1 MRKGMMYSG
10 RSLQAAA
17 SSAKRSQWAL
27 VAAFAALLLLVGCS
41 STPDWPK
48 AELEPLDTAGVGPL
62 YEIGPGDQLQI
73 FVWDNPELSVT
84 IPVRPDGRI
93 NAPLVEDL
101 TAAGNTPTEL
111 ARALEDEL
119 SRYVRDPIVT
129 VIVSGF
135 TGQPDE
141 QIRVVGE
148 AAEPQALQYRERMT
162 LLDVMIAVGGLT
174 EFAAG
179 NRAVLIREIDGERRQ
194 QEVRLDDLVRGGD
207 ITADVAVRPGDILI
221 IPEAWF

>member
-1 MRKGMMYSG
+1 MRDRMMYSG
-10 RSLQAAA
+10 RSWPVT
-17 SSAKRSQWAL
+17 RGGTRRRGW
-27 VAAFAALLLLVGCS
+27 AALLGLAAVLLLAGCS

-48 AELEPLDTAGVGPL
+48 AELEPLDTAETGPL

-101 TAAGNTPTEL
+101 PAAGNTPTEL

-119 SRYVRDPIVT
+119 SQYVRDPIVT

-135 TGQPDE
+135 SGQPDD
-141 QIRVVGE
+141 QIRVLGE
-148 AAEPQALQYRERMT
+148 AAEPQAVQYRERMT
-162 LLDVMIAVGGLT
+162 LLDVMIAVGGLA

-179 NRAVLIREIDGERRQ
+179 NRAVLIREINGKRRQ
-194 QEVRLDDLVRGGD
+194 QEVRLGDLVRGGD